1 MIWILQRDRGR
12 YLGCIY
18 RPVIVAAFGY
28 FIWEWSLS
36 KLLTLLKPF
45 WSTSPFPIRSFAQI
59 LKWSFLQVLRVC
71 FGKLHYRPT
80 SRGISIENIWQ
91 NMVNDRMV
99 NSVKLH
105 FTWNCS
111 MVHKSR
117 LIQLNCHPDRTM
129 SDSIWQQNMLLT
141 LCLSSGAGLSA
152 TVLRE
157 GWMDGGLWGVSC
169 GGGDLLEAGRRLPP
183 RHPPRPLEGAAVHF
197 WKRQY
202 IKDYWEL
209 MRYFEFRGL
218 FESQICQKKRS
229 NQ

>member
-1 MIWILQRDRGR
+1 MKLVKTTDTIETILVNFTVSNP
-12 YLGCIY
+12 IV
-18 RPVIVAAFGY
+18 RPDFVV
-28 FIWEWSLS
+28 
-36 KLLTLLKPF
+36 KLN
-45 WSTSPFPIRSFAQI
+45 
-59 LKWSFLQVLRVC
+59 FLQVLRVC

-111 MVHKSR
+111 VHKSS
-117 LIQLNCHPDRTM
+117 LIQLNCHPARTM
-129 SDSIWQQNMLLT
+129 SDRIWQQNRFLT

-197 WKRQY
+197 WKRQH
-202 IKDYWEL
+202 IKDY
-209 MRYFEFRGL
+209 
-218 FESQICQKKRS
+218 
-229 NQ
+229 